1 MWEAKDPGAGVP
13 KQWKERGA
21 SSGTANKE
29 WNQKSFQSLERA
41 TVRHPAPWYKQVLD
55 KDSVFTAQKWQA
67 RVYWP
72 VQLVPWNPG
81 RYVSWRFWRVSDQF
95 QTLCPDASQTL
106 RTHAKRKSQKRNTKG
121 ERKNEK
127 KVTKTGVRSMS
138 KSMVTDKVKKTKTSK
153 EWLSWIY
160 TRCQKPGTEVR
171 RGREQTFK
179 TRRHIRR
186 NSKQGMEPKKL
197 LIRGACYRKT
207 PCAMIQ
213 ASAWKDSVF
222 TAQKWQ
228 ARVYWPV

>member
-41 TVRHPAPWYKQVLD
+41 TVRHTAPWYKQVLD

-81 RYVSWRFWRVSDQF
+81 RYVSRRFWRVSDLF
-95 QTLCPDASQTL
+95 QTSFRPFAQMPHKPCAPMQKE
-106 RTHAKRKSQKRNTKG
+106 RAKRETQREKERTKKR
-121 ERKNEK
+121 
-127 KVTKTGVRSMS
+127 VTKTGVRSMS

-153 EWLSWIY
+153 EWLQLNLHKMSEAGD
-160 TRCQKPGTEVR
+160 PGAP
-171 RGREQTFK
+171 G
-179 TRRHIRR
+179 
-186 NSKQGMEPKKL
+186 
-197 LIRGACYRKT
+197 
-207 PCAMIQ
+207 
-213 ASAWKDSVF
+213 
-222 TAQKWQ
+222 
-228 ARVYWPV
+228 